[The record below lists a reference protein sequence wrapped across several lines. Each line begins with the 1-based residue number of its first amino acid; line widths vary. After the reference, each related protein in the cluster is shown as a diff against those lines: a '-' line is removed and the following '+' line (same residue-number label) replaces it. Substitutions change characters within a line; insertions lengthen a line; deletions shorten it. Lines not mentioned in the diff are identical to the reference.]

1 MAFGRI
7 KNSSNGLDKL
17 QYSPEL
23 LSKLNVSSLDMHSA
37 VELDN
42 KENDEETVI
51 SFFKLKDEVRA
62 SLIDLVDAAKLR
74 EIGIEP
80 ARLEVSR
87 LVRGIIN
94 RRAETITTSMTTLL
108 VDALA
113 NDVVG
118 FGPLEPLLAR
128 DDISDIMVNGARDVF
143 IEVNGK
149 IEKTNVHFQDNE
161 HLLNV
166 CQRIVSLVGRR
177 VDESSPMCDAR
188 LMDGSRVNVIIPP
201 LSVGGPTLT
210 IRKFKKDKLSLADL
224 VEFGSITKDGAEL
237 LRIISRVGCNV
248 IVSGGT
254 GSGKTT
260 LLNAMSAFVDDGER
274 IVTCEDAAEL
284 QIQKSHVIRLETRPP
299 NLEGTGTVTMRDL
312 VINCLRMRPDRII
325 VGEVRGAEAFDL
337 IQSMNTGHDG
347 SMGTVHA
354 NTPREAL
361 RRLETMIIAGG
372 LNLTSRGVREM
383 IVGSIDVVIQTS
395 RLRNGRRVISHVTE
409 VLGLEEE
416 TIITQDLMRF
426 NIAGSN
432 LTSEIEGM
440 HVGSGI
446 IIPRFQDT
454 ANYFGEGIK
463 LGVALRNLNN
473 SNSSQLS

>member
-7 KNSSNGLDKL
+7 IESTSGLDTALNSRQLPIKIDT
-17 QYSPEL
+17 SPVGSLSTAEL
-23 LSKLNVSSLDMHSA
+23 NAKQNA
-37 VELDN
+37 
-42 KENDEETVI
+42 ENFQI
-51 SFFKLKDEVRA
+51 SFFKLKNEIRA
-62 SLIDLVDAAKLR
+62 SLIELVDAANLR
-74 EIGIEP
+74 EIGVET
-80 ARLEVSR
+80 ARLEVER
-87 LVRGIIN
+87 LVLGIIN
-94 RRAETITTSMTTLL
+94 RRPEVVTTAMTTLL

-128 DDISDIMVNGARDVF
+128 DDISDIMVNGARNVF
-143 IEVNGK
+143 IEVNGM

-188 LMDGSRVNVIIPP
+188 LMDGSRVNVIVPP
-201 LSVGGPTLT
+201 LSVDGPTLT
-210 IRKFKKDKLSLADL
+210 IRKFKADKLSLADL
-224 VEFGSITKDGAEL
+224 VEFGSITEDGAEL

-260 LLNAMSAFVDDGER
+260 LLNAMTAFIDDGER

-284 QIQKSHVIRLETRPP
+284 QIQQSHVIRLETRPP

-383 IVGSIDVVIQTS
+383 IVGSIDVVIQTT
-395 RLRNGRRVISHVTE
+395 RLRDGRRVISHVTE
-409 VLGLEEE
+409 VVGLEEE

-432 LTSEIEGM
+432 VTGEIAGA
-440 HVGSGI
+440 HVGTGI
-446 IIPRFQDT
+446 NIPRFQDT
-454 ANYFGEGIK
+454 ADYFGEGIK

-473 SNSSQLS
+473 SNSSQLR

>member
-7 KNSSNGLDKL
+7 IESTSGLDTALNSRQLPIKIDTSRVGSL
-17 QYSPEL
+17 STAEL
-23 LSKLNVSSLDMHSA
+23 NAKQNA
-37 VELDN
+37 E
-42 KENDEETVI
+42 KFKI
-51 SFFKLKDEVRA
+51 SFFKLKNEIRA
-62 SLIDLVDAAKLR
+62 SLIELVDAANLR
-74 EIGIEP
+74 EIGVET
-80 ARLEVSR
+80 ARLEVER
-87 LVRGIIN
+87 LVLGIIN
-94 RRAETITTSMTTLL
+94 RRPEVVTTAMTTLL

-128 DDISDIMVNGARDVF
+128 DDISDIMVNGARNVF
-143 IEVNGK
+143 IEVNGI

-188 LMDGSRVNVIIPP
+188 LMDGSRVNVIVPP
-201 LSVGGPTLT
+201 LSVDGPTLT
-210 IRKFKKDKLSLADL
+210 IRKFKADKLSLADL
-224 VEFGSITKDGAEL
+224 VGFGSITMDGAEL

-248 IVSGGT
+248 IVAGGT

-260 LLNAMSAFVDDGER
+260 LLNAMTAFIDDGER

-284 QIQKSHVIRLETRPP
+284 QIQQSHVIRLETRPP

-383 IVGSIDVVIQTS
+383 IVGSIDVVIQTT

-432 LTSEIEGM
+432 LTGEIVGE
-440 HVGSGI
+440 HVGTGI
-446 IIPRFQDT
+446 NIPRFQDT
-454 ANYFGEGIK
+454 ADYFGEGIK

-473 SNSSQLS
+473 SNSSQLR

>member
-7 KNSSNGLDKL
+7 IESTSGLDTALNSRQLPIKIDTSRVGSL
-17 QYSPEL
+17 STAEL
-23 LSKLNVSSLDMHSA
+23 NAKQNA
-37 VELDN
+37 E
-42 KENDEETVI
+42 KFKI
-51 SFFKLKDEVRA
+51 SFFKLKNEIRA
-62 SLIDLVDAAKLR
+62 SLIELVDAANLR
-74 EIGIEP
+74 EIGVEA
-80 ARLEVSR
+80 ARLEVER
-87 LVRGIIN
+87 LVLGIIN
-94 RRAETITTSMTTLL
+94 RRPEVVTTAMTTLL

-128 DDISDIMVNGARDVF
+128 DDISDIMVNGARNVF
-143 IEVNGK
+143 IEVNGI

-188 LMDGSRVNVIIPP
+188 LMDGSRVNVIVPP
-201 LSVGGPTLT
+201 LSVDGPTLT
-210 IRKFKKDKLSLADL
+210 IRKFKADKLSLADL
-224 VEFGSITKDGAEL
+224 VGFGSITMDGAEL

-248 IVSGGT
+248 IVAGGT

-260 LLNAMSAFVDDGER
+260 LLNAMTAFIDDGER

-284 QIQKSHVIRLETRPP
+284 QIQQSHVIRLETRPP

-383 IVGSIDVVIQTS
+383 IVGSIDVVIQTT

-432 LTSEIEGM
+432 LTGEIVGE
-440 HVGSGI
+440 HVGTGI
-446 IIPRFQDT
+446 NIPRFQDT
-454 ANYFGEGIK
+454 ADYFGEGIK

-473 SNSSQLS
+473 SNSSQLR

>member
-7 KNSSNGLDKL
+7 KNSENGLDKVE
-17 QYSPEL
+17 YNTEL
-23 LSKLNVSSLDMHSA
+23 LSRLNVSPVGLHSA
-37 VELDN
+37 IEPEN
-42 KENDEETVI
+42 KVNDEEASI
-51 SFFKLKDEVRA
+51 YFFKLKNEIRDT
-62 SLIDLVDAAKLR
+62 LIDLVDAAQLR
-74 EIGIEP
+74 EKGVEL
-80 ARLEVSR
+80 ARIEVSQ

-94 RRAETITTSMTTLL
+94 RRPETITASMTNLL
-108 VDALA
+108 VDALV

-128 DDISDIMVNGARDVF
+128 DEITDIMVNGAKDVF

-149 IEKTNVHFQDNE
+149 IEKTNVQFQDNA

-188 LMDGSRVNVIIPP
+188 LMDGSRVNVIVPP
-201 LSVGGPTLT
+201 LSVDGPTLT
-210 IRKFKKDKLSLADL
+210 IRKFKADKLSLADL
-224 VEFGSITKDGAEL
+224 VGFGSITEDGAEL

-260 LLNAMSAFVDDGER
+260 LLNAMTAFIDDGER

-284 QIQKSHVIRLETRPP
+284 KIQQSHVIRLETRPP

-325 VGEVRGAEAFDL
+325 IGEVRGAEAFDL

-383 IVGSIDVVIQTS
+383 IVGSIDVVIQTT
-395 RLRNGRRVISHVTE
+395 RLRDGRRVISHVTE
-409 VLGLEEE
+409 VVGLEEE

-432 LTSEIEGM
+432 VTGEIAGA
-440 HVGSGI
+440 HVGTGI
-446 IIPRFQDT
+446 NIPRFQDT
-454 ANYFGEGIK
+454 ADYFGEGAK
-463 LGVALRNLNN
+463 LGIALRNLNN

>member
-7 KNSSNGLDKL
+7 KNSENGLDTL
-17 QYSPEL
+17 VDSPKL
-23 LSKLNVSSLDMHSA
+23 LSRLNILPANSNPGIDLSS
-37 VELDN
+37 N
-42 KENDEETVI
+42 KDDGEALI

-62 SLIDLVDAAKLR
+62 SLIELVDAAQVR
-74 EIGIEP
+74 EMGVEQS
-80 ARLEVSR
+80 RREVSQ
-87 LVRGIIN
+87 LVRGIIK
-94 RRAETITTSMTTLL
+94 RRSETITTSMANLL

-149 IEKTNVHFQDNE
+149 IEKTNVQFQDNA
-161 HLLNV
+161 HLLNI

-188 LMDGSRVNVIIPP
+188 LLDGSRVNVIVPP
-201 LSVGGPTLT
+201 LSVDGPVLT
-210 IRKFKKDKLSLADL
+210 IRKFKADKLSLADL
-224 VEFGSITKDGAEL
+224 VEFGSITEDGAEL

-248 IVSGGT
+248 IVAGGT

-260 LLNAMSAFVDDGER
+260 LLNAMTAFIADGER

-284 QIQKSHVIRLETRPP
+284 QIQQSHVIRLETRPP

-383 IVGSIDVVIQTS
+383 IVGSIDVVIQTT
-395 RLRNGRRVISHVTE
+395 RLRDGRRVISHVTE
-409 VLGLEEE
+409 VVGLEEE

-426 NIAGSN
+426 NIAGSSV
-432 LTSEIEGM
+432 TGEIAGA
-440 HVGSGI
+440 HVGTGI
-446 IIPRFQDT
+446 NIPRFQDN
-454 ANYFGEGIK
+454 ADYFGEGAK
-463 LGVALRNLNN
+463 LGIALRNLNN

>member
-7 KNSSNGLDKL
+7 IESTSGLDTALNSRQLPIKIDTSRVGSL
-17 QYSPEL
+17 STAEL
-23 LSKLNVSSLDMHSA
+23 NAKQNA
-37 VELDN
+37 E
-42 KENDEETVI
+42 KFKI
-51 SFFKLKDEVRA
+51 SFFKLKNEIRA
-62 SLIDLVDAAKLR
+62 SLIELVDAANLR
-74 EIGIEP
+74 EIGVET
-80 ARLEVSR
+80 ARLEVER
-87 LVRGIIN
+87 LVLGIIN
-94 RRAETITTSMTTLL
+94 RRPEVVTTAMTTLL

-128 DDISDIMVNGARDVF
+128 DDISDIMVNGARNVF
-143 IEVNGK
+143 IEVNGI

-188 LMDGSRVNVIIPP
+188 LMDGSRVNVIVPP
-201 LSVGGPTLT
+201 LSVDGPTLT
-210 IRKFKKDKLSLADL
+210 IRKFKADKLSLADL
-224 VEFGSITKDGAEL
+224 VGFGSITMDGAEL

-248 IVSGGT
+248 IVAGGT

-260 LLNAMSAFVDDGER
+260 LLNAMTAFIDDGER

-284 QIQKSHVIRLETRPP
+284 QIQQSHVIRLETRPP

-383 IVGSIDVVIQTS
+383 IVGSIDVVIQTT

-432 LTSEIEGM
+432 LTGEIVGE
-440 HVGSGI
+440 HVGTGI
-446 IIPRFQDT
+446 NIPRFQDT
-454 ANYFGEGIK
+454 ADYFGEGTK
-463 LGVALRNLNN
+463 LGIALRNLNN